1 MAAIITNKFRINNA
15 NQFYESFSEASP
27 ETYYLFIGRAHA
39 WASDADVQGN
49 TIAEGTDAS
58 PPTPNDGVSS
68 EFYAWDDMLGAK
80 IIAST
85 DVSYCIPR
93 RNWTTGTTYDMYE
106 HNISSSNTANS
117 GATNL
122 WDSTFVVM
130 NSAYA
135 VYKCISNAVHL
146 AANNSPI
153 ASTVEPTSTSN
164 SIFSTG
170 DGYKWKYMYSLT
182 SAETLNFMSTDFIHA
197 STDSTVTAA
206 AVDGALDTIL
216 VVAGGSGYSATSG
229 SVITAVPIRGD
240 GSGGVASVTVGSG
253 AITTASVTTAGTGYT
268 YAYITSTDI
277 RENSTNAD
285 DSGSGVNLNVII
297 PPKGGHGKDALK
309 ELGAYY
315 VMINKSLVGAEG
327 TSDIG
332 VANDFRRI
340 GLVRN
345 PYNYGTTT
353 VASATTRRQIFAA
366 RFTSVSGTF
375 TADEEITQAS
385 TGAVG
390 KVIEYD
396 STNKILYWY
405 QTRFPN
411 VGAHATTGNLVAF
424 SGTNAITGSSSS
436 AVATPNTT
444 SGTLNGASFTSG
456 YSTPEL
462 AADSGD
468 ILYVEERS
476 PITRASDQT
485 ENIKLIIEF

>member
-15 NQFYESFSEASP
+15 LQFYESFSEATAT
-27 ETYYLFIGRAHA
+27 TYYLFIGRAHA

-49 TIAEGTDAS
+49 TITEGTDAS
-58 PPTPNDGVSS
+58 PPTPNDDISS
-68 EFYAWDDMLGAK
+68 EFYNWDDMLGAK

-93 RNWTTGTTYDMYE
+93 RNWTTGTTYDHYE
-106 HNISSSNTANS
+106 HNISAANTANS

-122 WDSTFVVM
+122 FDSTFVVM

-135 VYKCISNAVHL
+135 VYKCIENDSNT
-146 AANNSPI
+146 
-153 ASTVEPTSTSN
+153 ASTTEPTSTSN
-164 SIFSTG
+164 SIVTTG

-182 SAETLNFMSTDFIHA
+182 SAETLNFMSTDFIHV

-206 AVDGALDTIL
+206 AVDGALDTIE
-216 VVAGGSGYSATSG
+216 VVAGGSSYSLSSG
-229 SVITAVPIRGD
+229 STITAIPIRGD
-240 GSGGVASVTVGSG
+240 GSSGICSVTISSG
-253 AITTASVTTAGTGYT
+253 AIASAAVTTAGTGYT
-268 YAYITSTDI
+268 YAYI
-277 RENSTNAD
+277 RNAD
-285 DSGSGVNLNVII
+285 IIAGTSAGGAGSGANLNVFI
-297 PPKGGHGKDALK
+297 PPKGGHGKNAIT
-309 ELGAYY
+309 ELGGFY
-315 VMINKSLVGAEG
+315 VMINKSLTGAEG

-332 VANDFRRI
+332 VTNDFRRI
-340 GLVRN
+340 GLVRD

-353 VASATTRRQIFAA
+353 VASATTRRQIHAA
-366 RFTSVSGTF
+366 VFSSVSGTF
-375 TADEEITQAS
+375 TADEEINQAS

-405 QTRFPN
+405 QTRFPD
-411 VGAHATTGNLVAF
+411 VGTDSDGNLTAF
-424 SGTNAITGSSSS
+424 SGANAITGQSSS
-436 AVATPNTT
+436 AAATPNTSDST
-444 SGTLNGASFTSG
+444 TTNAVVFASG

-462 AADSGD
+462 AFDSGD
-468 ILYVEERS
+468 IIYVEERS

>member
-15 NQFYESFSEASP
+15 KQFYESFSETAA

-58 PPTPNDGVSS
+58 PPTPNDDVSS
-68 EFYAWDDMLGAK
+68 EFYNWDDMLGAK

-85 DVSYCIPR
+85 DVSYAIPR

-106 HNISSSNTANS
+106 HKIGSGNTANS
-117 GATNL
+117 GASNL

-135 VYKCISNAVHL
+135 VYKCIENDGAT
-146 AANNSPI
+146 
-153 ASTVEPTSTSN
+153 ASTTEPTSTSN
-164 SIFSTG
+164 SIFSTA
-170 DGYKWKYMYSLT
+170 DGYRWKYMYSLT

-197 STDSTVTAA
+197 STDSTVSAA
-206 AVDGALDTIL
+206 AVDGALDTGL
-216 VVAGGSGYSATSG
+216 VVAGGSSYSLSTG
-229 SVITAVPIRGD
+229 STISAIPIRGD
-240 GSGGVASVTVGSG
+240 GSSGIASVTIASG
-253 AITTASVTTAGTGYT
+253 AVSAVSITTAGTGYT
-268 YAYITSTDI
+268 YAYIRNADI
-277 RENSTNAD
+277 IAGTNAGGA
-285 DSGSGVNLNVII
+285 GSGANINIII
-297 PPKGGHGKDALK
+297 PPKAGHGYNALI
-309 ELGAYY
+309 ELGAFY
-315 VMINKSLVGAEG
+315 VMLNKSLTGAEG

-332 VANDFRRI
+332 VNNDFRRI

-366 RFTSVSGTF
+366 VFSSVSGTF
-375 TADEEITQAS
+375 TADEEINQAS

-405 QTRFPN
+405 QTRFPD
-411 VGAHATTGNLVAF
+411 VGTDSNGNSTAF
-424 SGTNAITGSSSS
+424 SGANAITGQSSS
-436 AVATPNTT
+436 AAATPATSNSTT
-444 SGTLNGASFTSG
+444 TNAVVFASG

-462 AADSGD
+462 VADSGD

>member
-15 NQFYESFSEASP
+15 LQFYESFSEATAT
-27 ETYYLFIGRAHA
+27 TYYLFIGRAHA

-49 TIAEGTDAS
+49 TITEGTDAS
-58 PPTPNDGVSS
+58 PPTPNDDISS
-68 EFYAWDDMLGAK
+68 EFYNWDDMLGAK

-93 RNWTTGTTYDMYE
+93 RNWTTGTTYDHYE

-122 WDSTFVVM
+122 FDSTFVVM

-135 VYKCISNAVHL
+135 VYKCIENDSNT
-146 AANNSPI
+146 

-164 SIFSTG
+164 SIVTTG

-182 SAETLNFMSTDFIHA
+182 SAETLNFMSTDFIHV

-206 AVDGALDTIL
+206 AVDGALDTIE
-216 VVAGGSGYSATSG
+216 VVAGGSSYSLSTG
-229 SVITAVPIRGD
+229 STITAIPIRGD
-240 GSGGVASVTVGSG
+240 GSSGVCSVTISSG
-253 AITTASVTTAGTGYT
+253 AIASAAVTTAGTGYT
-268 YAYITSTDI
+268 YAYIRNADI
-277 RENSTNAD
+277 IAGTNAGGA
-285 DSGSGVNLNVII
+285 GSGANLNVFI
-297 PPKGGHGKDALK
+297 PPKGGHGKNAIT
-309 ELGAYY
+309 ELGGFY
-315 VMINKSLVGAEG
+315 VMINKSLTGAEG

-332 VANDFRRI
+332 VGNDFRRI
-340 GLVRN
+340 GLIRD

-353 VASATTRRQIFAA
+353 VASATTRRQIHAA
-366 RFTSVSGTF
+366 VFSSVSGTF
-375 TADEEITQAS
+375 TADEEINQAS

-405 QTRFPN
+405 QTRFPD
-411 VGAHATTGNLVAF
+411 VGTDSDGNLTAF
-424 SGTNAITGSSSS
+424 SGANAITGQSSS
-436 AVATPNTT
+436 AAATPNTSDST
-444 SGTLNGASFTSG
+444 TTNAVVFASG

-462 AADSGD
+462 AFDSGD
-468 ILYVEERS
+468 IIYVEERS

>member
-15 NQFYESFSEASP
+15 LQFYESFSEDSAT
-27 ETYYLFIGRAHA
+27 TYYIFIGRAHA

-49 TIAEGTDAS
+49 TITEGTDAS
-58 PPTPNDGVSS
+58 PPTPNDDISS
-68 EFYAWDDMLGAK
+68 EFYNWDDMLGAK

-93 RNWTTGTTYDMYE
+93 RNWTTGTTYDHYE

-122 WDSTFVVM
+122 FDSTFVVM

-135 VYKCISNAVHL
+135 VYKCIENDSNT
-146 AANNSPI
+146 

-164 SIFSTG
+164 SIVTTG

-182 SAETLNFMSTDFIHA
+182 SAETLNFMSTDFIHV

-206 AVDGALDTIL
+206 AVDGALDTIE
-216 VVAGGSGYSATSG
+216 VVAGGSSYSLSAGATISA
-229 SVITAVPIRGD
+229 IPIRGD
-240 GSGGVASVTVGSG
+240 GSSGICSVTISSG
-253 AITTASVTTAGTGYT
+253 AIASAAVTTAGTGYT
-268 YAYITSTDI
+268 YAYIRNADI
-277 RENSTNAD
+277 IAGTNAGGA
-285 DSGSGVNLNVII
+285 GSGGNLNVFI
-297 PPKGGHGKDALK
+297 PPKGGHGKNAIT
-309 ELGAYY
+309 ELGGFY
-315 VMINKSLVGAEG
+315 VMINKSLTGAEG

-340 GLVRN
+340 GLVRD

-353 VASATTRRQIFAA
+353 VASATTRRQIHAA
-366 RFTSVSGTF
+366 VFSSVSGTF
-375 TADEEITQAS
+375 TADEEINQAS

-405 QTRFPN
+405 QTRFPD
-411 VGAHATTGNLVAF
+411 VGTDSDGNLTAF
-424 SGTNAITGSSSS
+424 SGANAITGQSSS
-436 AVATPNTT
+436 AAATPNTSDST
-444 SGTLNGASFTSG
+444 TTNAVVFASG

-462 AADSGD
+462 AFDSGD
-468 ILYVEERS
+468 IIYVEERS

>member
-15 NQFYESFSEASP
+15 LQFYESFSEATAT
-27 ETYYLFIGRAHA
+27 TYYLFIGRAHA

-49 TIAEGTDAS
+49 TITEGTDAS
-58 PPTPNDGVSS
+58 PPTPNDDISS
-68 EFYAWDDMLGAK
+68 EFYNWDDMLGAK

-93 RNWTTGTTYDMYE
+93 RNWTTGTTYDHYE
-106 HNISSSNTANS
+106 HNISSSNTSNS

-122 WDSTFVVM
+122 FDSTFVVM

-135 VYKCISNAVHL
+135 VYKCIENDSNT
-146 AANNSPI
+146 

-164 SIFSTG
+164 SIVTTG

-182 SAETLNFMSTDFIHA
+182 SAETLNFMSTDFIHV

-206 AVDGALDTIL
+206 AVDGALDTIE
-216 VVAGGSGYSATSG
+216 VVAGGSSYSLSAGATISA
-229 SVITAVPIRGD
+229 IPIRGD
-240 GSGGVASVTVGSG
+240 GSSGICSVTISSG
-253 AITTASVTTAGTGYT
+253 AIASAAVTTAGTGYT
-268 YAYITSTDI
+268 YAYITNADI
-277 RENSTNAD
+277 IAGTNAGGA
-285 DSGSGVNLNVII
+285 GSGGNLNVFI
-297 PPKGGHGKDALK
+297 PPKGGHGKNAIT
-309 ELGAYY
+309 ELGGFY
-315 VMINKSLVGAEG
+315 VMINKSLTGAEG

-332 VANDFRRI
+332 VGNDFRRI
-340 GLVRN
+340 GLIRD

-353 VASATTRRQIFAA
+353 VASATTRRQIHAA
-366 RFTSVSGTF
+366 VFSSVSGTY
-375 TADEEITQAS
+375 TADEEINQAS

-405 QTRFPN
+405 QTRFPD
-411 VGAHATTGNLVAF
+411 VGTDSDGNLTAF
-424 SGTNAITGSSSS
+424 SGANAITGQSSS
-436 AVATPNTT
+436 AAATPNTSNST
-444 SGTLNGASFTSG
+444 TTNAVVFASG

-462 AADSGD
+462 AFDSGD
-468 ILYVEERS
+468 IIYVEERS

>member
-15 NQFYESFSEASP
+15 LQFYESFSEDSAT
-27 ETYYLFIGRAHA
+27 TYYLFIGRAHS

-58 PPTPNDGVSS
+58 PPTPNDDISS
-68 EFYAWDDMLGAK
+68 EFYNWDDMLGAK
-80 IIAST
+80 IIASS

-93 RNWTTGTTYDMYE
+93 RNWTTGTTYDHYE
-106 HNISSSNTANS
+106 HNISATNTSNS

-122 WDSTFVVM
+122 FDSTFVVM

-135 VYKCISNAVHL
+135 VYKCIENDSNT
-146 AANNSPI
+146 
-153 ASTVEPTSTSN
+153 ASTTEPTSTSN
-164 SIFSTG
+164 SIVTTG

-182 SAETLNFMSTDFIHA
+182 SAETLNFMSTDFIHV

-206 AVDGALDTIL
+206 AVDGALDTIE
-216 VVAGGSGYSATSG
+216 VVAGGSSYSLSSGATISA
-229 SVITAVPIRGD
+229 IPIRGD
-240 GSGGVASVTVGSG
+240 GSSGICSVTISSG
-253 AITTASVTTAGTGYT
+253 AIASAAVTTAGTGYT
-268 YAYITSTDI
+268 YAYITNADI
-277 RENSTNAD
+277 IAGTNAGGA
-285 DSGSGVNLNVII
+285 GSGGNLNVFI
-297 PPKGGHGKDALK
+297 PPKGGHGKNAII
-309 ELGAYY
+309 ELGGFY
-315 VMINKSLVGAEG
+315 VMINKSLTGAEG

-340 GLVRN
+340 GLVRD

-353 VASATTRRQIFAA
+353 VASATTRRQIHAA
-366 RFTSVSGTF
+366 VFSSVSGTY
-375 TADEEITQAS
+375 TADEEINQAT

-396 STNKILYWY
+396 STNKILYYY
-405 QTRFPN
+405 QTRFPD
-411 VGAHATTGNLVAF
+411 VGTDSNGNLTAF
-424 SGTNAITGSSSS
+424 SGANAITGQSSS
-436 AVATPNTT
+436 AAATPNTSNST
-444 SGTLNGASFTSG
+444 TTNAVVFASG

-462 AADSGD
+462 AFDSGD

>member
-15 NQFYESFSEASP
+15 EQFVESFSETSA
-27 ETYYLFIGRAHA
+27 ETYYLFIGRAHS

-58 PPTPNDGVSS
+58 PPTPNDGVTD

-85 DVSYCIPR
+85 DVSRVIPR

-106 HNISSSNTANS
+106 HNISSSNAAAS

-122 WDSTFVVM
+122 WDSSFVVM
-130 NSAYA
+130 NSSYA
-135 VYKCISNAVHL
+135 VYKVIENDGAT
-146 AANNSPI
+146 

-164 SIFSTG
+164 SIFSTS
-170 DGYKWKYMYSLT
+170 DGYRWKYMYSLT

-197 STDSTVTAA
+197 STDSTVSAA
-206 AVDGALDTIL
+206 AVDGALDTAL
-216 VVAGGSGYSATSG
+216 VVAGGSSYNVSSG
-229 SVITAVPIRGD
+229 STISAIPIRGD
-240 GSGGVASVTVGSG
+240 GSSGVASVVISSG
-253 AITTASVTTAGTGYT
+253 AIASVSITTAGTGYT
-268 YAYITSTDI
+268 YAYIRNADI
-277 RENSTNAD
+277 IAATNAGG
-285 DSGSGVNLNVII
+285 SGSGGNINVII
-297 PPKGGHGKDALK
+297 PPKGGHGFDALK
-309 ELGAYY
+309 ELGAFY
-315 VMINKSLVGAEG
+315 VMLNKSLVGAEG

-332 VANDFRRI
+332 VGNDFRRI

-345 PYNYGTTT
+345 PTNFGTST
-353 VASATTRRQIFAA
+353 VATASTRRQIYAA

-375 TADEEITQAS
+375 AADEEINQAT

-396 STNKILYWY
+396 ATNKILYWY
-405 QTRFPN
+405 QTRFPD
-411 VGAHATTGNLVAF
+411 VGTDSDGNATAF
-424 SGTNAITGSSSS
+424 SGANAITGQTSS
-436 AVATPNTT
+436 AAATPNTT

-468 ILYVEERS
+468 IIYVEERS

>member
-39 WASDADVQGN
+39 WASDVDAQGN

-58 PPTPNDGVSS
+58 PPTPNDDISS
-68 EFYAWDDMLGAK
+68 EFHAWDDMLGAK

-85 DVSYCIPR
+85 DVSYCVPR

-106 HNISSSNTANS
+106 HNISSSNTSNS
-117 GATNL
+117 GASNL

-135 VYKCISNAVHL
+135 VYKCIENDGAT
-146 AANNSPI
+146 
-153 ASTVEPTSTSN
+153 ASTTEPTSTSN
-164 SIFSTG
+164 SIFSTA
-170 DGYKWKYMYSLT
+170 DGYRWKYMYSLT

-197 STDSTVTAA
+197 STDSTVSAA

-216 VVAGGSGYSATSG
+216 VVAGGTSYTLSTG
-229 SVITAVPIRGD
+229 STITGIPIRGD
-240 GSGGVASVTVGSG
+240 GSGGVCSVTISAG
-253 AITTASVTTAGTGYT
+253 AIASATVTTAGTGYT
-268 YAYITSTDI
+268 YAYIRSADVAAG
-277 RENSTNAD
+277 TNAAGG
-285 DSGSGVNLNVII
+285 GSGCNLNVII
-297 PPKGGHGKDALK
+297 PPKGGHGYNALK

-315 VMINKSLVGAEG
+315 VMLNKSLTGAEG

-332 VANDFRRI
+332 VNNDFRRI

-366 RFTSVSGTF
+366 VFSSVSGTF
-375 TADEEITQAS
+375 TADEEINQAT

-396 STNKILYWY
+396 ATNKILYWY
-405 QTRFPN
+405 QTRFPD
-411 VGAHATTGNLVAF
+411 VGTDTNGNATAF
-424 SGTNAITGSSSS
+424 SGANAITGQSSS
-436 AVATPNTT
+436 AAATPNTSNST
-444 SGTLNGASFTSG
+444 TTNAVVFASG

-462 AADSGD
+462 VADSGD

>member
-15 NQFYESFSEASP
+15 EQFTESFSEASP
-27 ETYYLFIGRAHA
+27 ETYYLFIGRAHS
-39 WASDADVQGN
+39 WASDVDVQGN

-58 PPTPNDGVSS
+58 PPTPNDDVTS
-68 EFYAWDDMLGAK
+68 EFYNWDDMLGAK

-85 DVSYCIPR
+85 DVSRVIPR

-106 HNISSSNTANS
+106 HNVGSGNAAAS

-130 NSAYA
+130 NSSYA
-135 VYKCISNAVHL
+135 VYKVIENDGAT
-146 AANNSPI
+146 

-164 SIFSTG
+164 SIFATS
-170 DGYKWKYMYSLT
+170 DGYRWKYMYSLT

-197 STDSTVTAA
+197 STDSTVSAA
-206 AVDGALDTIL
+206 AVDGALDTAL
-216 VVAGGSGYSATSG
+216 VVAGGSSYNTSSGATISA
-229 SVITAVPIRGD
+229 IPIRGD
-240 GSGGVASVTVGSG
+240 GSSGVASVVIASG
-253 AITTASVTTAGTGYT
+253 AVASVSITTAGTGYT
-268 YAYITSTDI
+268 FAYIRSEDI
-277 RENSTNAD
+277 ITATNAGGA
-285 DSGSGVNLNVII
+285 GSGANINVII
-297 PPKGGHGKDALK
+297 PPKGGHGSDALL
-309 ELGAYY
+309 ELGAFY
-315 VMINKSLVGAEG
+315 VMMNKSLVGIEG

-332 VANDFRRI
+332 VTNDFRRI

-345 PYNYGTTT
+345 PTNFGTTT
-353 VASATTRRQIFAA
+353 VASADTRRQIYAA
-366 RFTSVSGTF
+366 VFSSVSGTF
-375 TADEEITQAS
+375 VADEEINQAS

-396 STNKILYWY
+396 ATNKLLYWV
-405 QTRFPN
+405 QTRFPD
-411 VGAHATTGNLVAF
+411 VGTDTDGNATAF
-424 SGTNAITGSSSS
+424 SGANAITGQTSSAAATPLTSSSTD
-436 AVATPNTT
+436 V
-444 SGTLNGASFTSG
+444 NGVSITSG

-468 ILYVEERS
+468 IIYVEERS

>member
-15 NQFYESFSEASP
+15 LQFYESFSEATAT
-27 ETYYLFIGRAHA
+27 TYYLFIGRAHA

-49 TIAEGTDAS
+49 TVAEGTDAS
-58 PPTPNDGVSS
+58 PPTPNDDISS
-68 EFYAWDDMLGAK
+68 EFYNWDDMLGAK

-93 RNWTTGTTYDMYE
+93 RNWTTGTTYDHYE

-122 WDSTFVVM
+122 FDSTFVVM

-135 VYKCISNAVHL
+135 VYKCIENDSNT
-146 AANNSPI
+146 

-164 SIFSTG
+164 SIVTTG

-182 SAETLNFMSTDFIHA
+182 SAETLNFMSTDFIHV

-206 AVDGALDTIL
+206 AVDGALDTIE
-216 VVAGGSGYSATSG
+216 VVAGGSSYSLSTG
-229 SVITAVPIRGD
+229 STITAIPIRGD
-240 GSGGVASVTVGSG
+240 GSSGVCSVTISAG
-253 AITTASVTTAGTGYT
+253 AIASAAVTTAGTGYT
-268 YAYITSTDI
+268 YAYITNADI
-277 RENSTNAD
+277 IAGTNAGGA
-285 DSGSGVNLNVII
+285 GSGANLNVFI
-297 PPKGGHGKDALK
+297 PPKGGHGKNAIT
-309 ELGAYY
+309 ELGGFY
-315 VMINKSLVGAEG
+315 VMINKSLTGAEG

-332 VANDFRRI
+332 VGNDFRRI
-340 GLVRN
+340 GLIRD

-353 VASATTRRQIFAA
+353 VASATTRRQIHAA
-366 RFTSVSGTF
+366 VFSSVSGTY
-375 TADEEITQAS
+375 TADEEINQAS

-405 QTRFPN
+405 QTRFPD
-411 VGAHATTGNLVAF
+411 VGTDSNGNLTAF
-424 SGTNAITGSSSS
+424 SGANAITGQSSS
-436 AVATPNTT
+436 AAATPNTSDST
-444 SGTLNGASFTSG
+444 TTNAVVFASG

-462 AADSGD
+462 AFDSGD
-468 ILYVEERS
+468 IIYVEERS

>member
-15 NQFYESFSEASP
+15 EQFYESFSEASP
-27 ETYYLFIGRAHA
+27 ETYYLFVGRAHS

-58 PPTPNDGVSS
+58 PPTPNDDISS
-68 EFYAWDDMLGAK
+68 EFYNWDDMLGAK

-106 HNISSSNTANS
+106 HNVGSSNTANS

-122 WDSTFVVM
+122 FDSTFLVM

-135 VYKCISNAVHL
+135 VYKCIENDGAT
-146 AANNSPI
+146 
-153 ASTVEPTSTSN
+153 ASTTEPTSTSN
-164 SIFSTG
+164 SIFSTA
-170 DGYKWKYMYSLT
+170 DGYRWKYMYSLT

-197 STDSTVTAA
+197 STDSTVSAA

-216 VVAGGSGYSATSG
+216 VVAGGSGYTLSTG
-229 SVITAVPIRGD
+229 STITAIPIRGD
-240 GSGGVASVTVGSG
+240 GSGGVCSVTISAG
-253 AITTASVTTAGTGYT
+253 AIASATVTTAGTGYT
-268 YAYITSTDI
+268 YAYITSADVVAG
-277 RENSTNAD
+277 TNAAGG
-285 DSGSGVNLNVII
+285 GSGCNLNVII
-297 PPKGGHGKDALK
+297 PPKGGHGYNALK
-309 ELGAYY
+309 ECGAYY
-315 VMINKSLVGAEG
+315 VMVNKSLTGAEG

-332 VANDFRRI
+332 VSNDFRRI
-340 GLVRN
+340 GLVKN
-345 PYNYGTTT
+345 PTNYGTST
-353 VASATTRRQIFAA
+353 VASATTRRQLHAA
-366 RFTSVSGTF
+366 VFSSVSGTF
-375 TADEEITQAS
+375 TADEEINQAT

-396 STNKILYWY
+396 STNEILYWY
-405 QTRFPN
+405 QTRFPD
-411 VGAHATTGNLVAF
+411 VGTDSDGNLTAF
-424 SGTNAITGSSSS
+424 SGANAITGQSSS
-436 AVATPNTT
+436 ASATPNTSDST
-444 SGTLNGASFTSG
+444 TTNAVVFASG

-462 AADSGD
+462 VADSGD
-468 ILYVEERS
+468 ILYVENRS

>member
-15 NQFYESFSEASP
+15 EQFVESFSETSA

-58 PPTPNDGVSS
+58 PPTPNDDVTS
-68 EFYAWDDMLGAK
+68 EFYNWDDMLGAK
-80 IIAST
+80 LISST
-85 DVSYCIPR
+85 DVSRVIPR

-106 HNISSSNTANS
+106 HNISSSNAANS

-135 VYKCISNAVHL
+135 VYKVIE
-146 AANNSPI
+146 NNGNT

-164 SIFSTG
+164 SIFSTS
-170 DGYKWKYMYSLT
+170 DGYRWKYMYSLT
-182 SAETLNFMSTDFIHA
+182 SAETLNFMSTDFIHC
-197 STDSTVTAA
+197 STDSTVSAA
-206 AVDGALDTIL
+206 AVDGALDTALI
-216 VVAGGSGYSATSG
+216 VAGGSGYNTSSG
-229 SVITAVPIRGD
+229 STISAIPIRGD
-240 GSGGVASVTVGSG
+240 GSSGVASVTISSG
-253 AITTASVTTAGTGYT
+253 AVASVSITTAGTGYT
-268 YAYITSTDI
+268 YAYITNADI
-277 RENSTNAD
+277 IAATNAGG
-285 DSGSGVNLNVII
+285 SGSGANINVII
-297 PPKGGHGKDALK
+297 PPKGGHGSDALK
-309 ELGAYY
+309 ELGAFY
-315 VMINKSLVGAEG
+315 VMLNKSLVGAEG

-345 PYNYGTTT
+345 PTNFGTST
-353 VASATTRRQIFAA
+353 VASADTRRQIYAA
-366 RFTSVSGTF
+366 IFSSVSGTF
-375 TADEEITQAS
+375 TADEEINQAS

-405 QTRFPN
+405 QTRFPD
-411 VGAHATTGNLVAF
+411 VGTDSNGNLTAF
-424 SGTNAITGSSSS
+424 SGANAITGQSSS
-436 AVATPNTT
+436 ASATPNTSNST
-444 SGTLNGASFTSG
+444 TTNAVSFSSG
-456 YSTPEL
+456 YSNPEL

-468 ILYVEERS
+468 IIYVEERS

>member
-15 NQFYESFSEASP
+15 LQFYESFSEATAT
-27 ETYYLFIGRAHA
+27 TYYLFIGRAHA

-49 TIAEGTDAS
+49 TITEGTDAS
-58 PPTPNDGVSS
+58 PPTPNDDISS
-68 EFYAWDDMLGAK
+68 EFYNWDDMLGAK

-93 RNWTTGTTYDMYE
+93 RNWTTGTTYDHYE

-122 WDSTFVVM
+122 FDSTFVVM

-135 VYKCISNAVHL
+135 VYKCIENDSNT
-146 AANNSPI
+146 

-164 SIFSTG
+164 SIVTTG

-182 SAETLNFMSTDFIHA
+182 SAETLNFMSTDFIHV

-206 AVDGALDTIL
+206 AVDGALDTIE
-216 VVAGGSGYSATSG
+216 VVAGGSSYSLSTG
-229 SVITAVPIRGD
+229 STITAIPIRGD
-240 GSGGVASVTVGSG
+240 GSSGVCSVTISAG
-253 AITTASVTTAGTGYT
+253 AIASAAVTTAGTGYT
-268 YAYITSTDI
+268 YAYIRNADI
-277 RENSTNAD
+277 ITGTNAGGA
-285 DSGSGVNLNVII
+285 GSGANLNVFI
-297 PPKGGHGKDALK
+297 PPKGGHGKDAVK
-309 ELGAYY
+309 ELGGFY
-315 VMINKSLVGAEG
+315 VMINKSLTGAEG

-332 VANDFRRI
+332 VGNDFRRI
-340 GLVRN
+340 GLIRD

-353 VASATTRRQIFAA
+353 VASATTRRQIHAA
-366 RFTSVSGTF
+366 VFSSVSGTF
-375 TADEEITQAS
+375 TADEEINQAS

-405 QTRFPN
+405 QTRFPD
-411 VGAHATTGNLVAF
+411 VGTDSDGNLTAF
-424 SGTNAITGSSSS
+424 SGANAITGQSSS
-436 AVATPNTT
+436 AAATPNTSDST
-444 SGTLNGASFTSG
+444 TTNAVVFASG

-462 AADSGD
+462 AFDSGD
-468 ILYVEERS
+468 IIYVEERS

>member
-15 NQFYESFSEASP
+15 LQFYESFSEATAT
-27 ETYYLFIGRAHA
+27 TYYLFIGRAHA

-49 TIAEGTDAS
+49 TITEGTDAS
-58 PPTPNDGVSS
+58 PPTPNDDISS
-68 EFYAWDDMLGAK
+68 EFYNWDDMLGAK

-93 RNWTTGTTYDMYE
+93 RNWTTGTTYDHYE

-122 WDSTFVVM
+122 FDSTFVVM

-135 VYKCISNAVHL
+135 VYKCIENDSNT
-146 AANNSPI
+146 

-164 SIFSTG
+164 SIVTTG

-182 SAETLNFMSTDFIHA
+182 SAETLNFMSTDFIHV

-206 AVDGALDTIL
+206 AVDGALDTIE
-216 VVAGGSGYSATSG
+216 VVAGGSSYSLSTG
-229 SVITAVPIRGD
+229 STITAIPIRGD
-240 GSGGVASVTVGSG
+240 GSSGVCSVTISAG
-253 AITTASVTTAGTGYT
+253 AIASAAVTTAGTGYT
-268 YAYITSTDI
+268 YAYITNADI
-277 RENSTNAD
+277 IAGTNAGGA
-285 DSGSGVNLNVII
+285 GSGANLNVFI
-297 PPKGGHGKDALK
+297 PPKGGHGKNAIT
-309 ELGAYY
+309 ELGGFY
-315 VMINKSLVGAEG
+315 VMINKSLTGAEG

-332 VANDFRRI
+332 VGNDFRRI
-340 GLVRN
+340 GLIRD

-353 VASATTRRQIFAA
+353 VASATTRRQIHAA
-366 RFTSVSGTF
+366 VFSSVSGTF
-375 TADEEITQAS
+375 TADEEINQAS

-405 QTRFPN
+405 QTRFPD
-411 VGAHATTGNLVAF
+411 VGTDSDGNLTAF
-424 SGTNAITGSSSS
+424 SGANAITGQSSS
-436 AVATPNTT
+436 AAATPNTSDST
-444 SGTLNGASFTSG
+444 TTNAVVFASG

-462 AADSGD
+462 AFDSGD
-468 ILYVEERS
+468 IIYVEERS

>member
-15 NQFYESFSEASP
+15 EQFYESFSETSA

-39 WASDADVQGN
+39 WATDADVQGN
-49 TIAEGTDAS
+49 SIDEGTDAS
-58 PPTPNDGVSS
+58 PPTPNDDVTS

-80 IIAST
+80 LIASS

-122 WDSTFVVM
+122 YDSTYVVM
-130 NSAYA
+130 NSSYA
-135 VYKCISNAVHL
+135 VYKVIENDGAT
-146 AANNSPI
+146 

-164 SIFSTG
+164 SIFSTS
-170 DGYKWKYMYSLT
+170 DGYRWKYMYSLT
-182 SAETLNFMSTDFIHA
+182 SAETLNFMSTDFIHC

-216 VVAGGSGYSATSG
+216 VVAGGSSYNLSTG
-229 SVITAVPIRGD
+229 STITGIPIRGD
-240 GSGGVASVTVGSG
+240 GSSGVCSVTISSG
-253 AITTASVTTAGTGYT
+253 AISAATVTTAGTGYT
-268 YAYITSTDI
+268 YAYIRNADI
-277 RENSTNAD
+277 IAGTNAGGA
-285 DSGSGVNLNVII
+285 GSGANLNVII
-297 PPKGGHGKDALK
+297 PPKGGHGKNALK
-309 ELGAYY
+309 ELGAFY
-315 VMINKSLVGAEG
+315 VMINKSLTGAEG

-345 PYNYGTTT
+345 PTNYGTTT
-353 VASATTRRQIFAA
+353 VASATTRRQIHAA
-366 RFTSVSGTF
+366 VFSSVSGTF
-375 TADEEITQAS
+375 TADEEINQAS

-405 QTRFPN
+405 QTRFPD
-411 VGAHATTGNLVAF
+411 VGTDSDGNLTAF
-424 SGTNAITGSSSS
+424 SGANAITGQSSS
-436 AVATPNTT
+436 AAATPDTSNSTT
-444 SGTLNGASFTSG
+444 TNATVFSSG

-462 AADSGD
+462 VADSGD